1 MLKDLATRLA
11 ATLGYAVLP
20 KWRLAQLPMAERL
33 RKIFAAHSIDTVID
47 VGANKGQYRD
57 FLRHQ
62 VGYRGS
68 IVSFEPLPE
77 FAASLKARAAA
88 DGNWTVHACALG
100 AAAGELSLNVMAASV
115 FSSFLQPISGGT
127 YAAENT
133 VSRVEVVPVSTLD
146 IEFPNLE
153 ALRTT
158 YLKLDTQGFDLEV
171 LRGGRVAAGII
182 PALQSEVSFKPEY
195 ENMPDYVEAMAEFGR
210 CGFAVADMFLVNAE
224 EADIAVEFD
233 CVMVRHATR

>member
-57 FLRHQ
+57 FLRHH

-77 FAASLKARAAA
+77 FAAK
-88 DGNWTVHACALG
+88 
-100 AAAGELSLNVMAASV
+100 
-115 FSSFLQPISGGT
+115 FSRP
-127 YAAENT
+127 
-133 VSRVEVVPVSTLD
+133 
-146 IEFPNLE
+146 
-153 ALRTT
+153 
-158 YLKLDTQGFDLEV
+158 
-171 LRGGRVAAGII
+171 GR
-182 PALQSEVSFKPEY
+182 QRMET
-195 ENMPDYVEAMAEFGR
+195 GR
-210 CGFAVADMFLVNAE
+210 CMHVHWARQQAS
-224 EADIAVEFD
+224 
-233 CVMVRHATR
+233 CR

>member
-57 FLRHQ
+57 FLRHH

-133 VSRVEVVPVSTLD
+133 VSRVEVVPVEYAGYRVPEPGGTSHH
-146 IEFPNLE
+146 ISQ
-153 ALRTT
+153 AGYAGLRSRSSARRPRSRRHHSRIA
-158 YLKLDTQGFDLEV
+158 E
-171 LRGGRVAAGII
+171 RGIVQAG
-182 PALQSEVSFKPEY
+182 VPE
-195 ENMPDYVEAMAEFGR
+195 
-210 CGFAVADMFLVNAE
+210 
-224 EADIAVEFD
+224 
-233 CVMVRHATR
+233 HA